1 MAIKML
7 FFDYRK
13 AEYNFF
19 KTHKFDNYDI
29 KFYDFSLN
37 QDSLELIPQ
46 EDKDSA
52 VVISVFINS
61 FLTAEVINSFKNLR
75 IISTR
80 STDYDNINNKACR
93 LRNINVV
100 NVPNYGS
107 TAISEYTFGLMISLL
122 RKIAYA
128 DNSVRRGDFAQK
140 DFIGNDLNGLV
151 LGVVGTGSTG
161 YAVCKLANAFEMK
174 VLGYDLQ
181 QKKEL
186 CDSVEYTDFE
196 NLLKN
201 SDIIT
206 LHLPFTGN
214 NYHMFSKYEFELM
227 KKGAYF
233 INVSRGELVDNLY
246 LKEGLQT
253 GRIAGAALD
262 VLACR
267 EVCKNCK
274 IFSDQLEVSSL
285 SCFED
290 SEVIKELIKMPN
302 VIITPHIA
310 YESKGAVDYI
320 LKTTFD
326 GIMEC
331 VNGGLKNRVI

>member
-107 TAISEYTFGLMISLL
+107 TAISEYTL
-122 RKIAYA
+122 
-128 DNSVRRGDFAQK
+128 
-140 DFIGNDLNGLV
+140 
-151 LGVVGTGSTG
+151 
-161 YAVCKLANAFEMK
+161 
-174 VLGYDLQ
+174 
-181 QKKEL
+181 
-186 CDSVEYTDFE
+186 
-196 NLLKN
+196 
-201 SDIIT
+201 
-206 LHLPFTGN
+206 
-214 NYHMFSKYEFELM
+214 
-227 KKGAYF
+227 
-233 INVSRGELVDNLY
+233 
-246 LKEGLQT
+246 
-253 GRIAGAALD
+253 
-262 VLACR
+262 
-267 EVCKNCK
+267 
-274 IFSDQLEVSSL
+274 
-285 SCFED
+285 
-290 SEVIKELIKMPN
+290 
-302 VIITPHIA
+302 
-310 YESKGAVDYI
+310 
-320 LKTTFD
+320 
-326 GIMEC
+326 
-331 VNGGLKNRVI
+331 